1 VVGEVCAVGAKLTDG
16 AAGPER
22 HLNWPVALGIHGR
35 KEERHTAGCFRCF
48 FVAAC
53 CTGTAHL
60 GEALGCTGRPRRWL
74 EGAHGTRAPRRGA
87 GDAGT
92 HEMGSGEGTGLW
104 WWHAGHAR
112 LQDDFKMGR
121 WQSKQHCARHCLNE
135 AGAVAPLAPSRSG
148 EDSVVAILTPSRS
161 TCWH

>member
-60 GEALGCTGRPRRWL
+60 GEALGCTGRPLRWL
-74 EGAHGTRAPRRGA
+74 EGAHGHRGEELAMQALTRWGVERALACGGGMQGMLAFKMTSRWVGGSRNSIVRGA
-87 GDAGT
+87 
-92 HEMGSGEGTGLW
+92 
-104 WWHAGHAR
+104 
-112 LQDDFKMGR
+112 
-121 WQSKQHCARHCLNE
+121 
-135 AGAVAPLAPSRSG
+135 V
-148 EDSVVAILTPSRS
+148 
-161 TCWH
+161 